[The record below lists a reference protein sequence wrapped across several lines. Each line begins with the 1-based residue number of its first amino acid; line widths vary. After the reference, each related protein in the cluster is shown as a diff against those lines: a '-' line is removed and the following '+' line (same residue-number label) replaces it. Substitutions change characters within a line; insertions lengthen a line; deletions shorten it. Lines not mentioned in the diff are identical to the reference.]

1 MSATWDDAFDRKCR
15 SCAKD
20 YESRIEDLEAGVEA
34 GKRAAE
40 TCKEV
45 TRALLD
51 IEEVLDMR
59 ECPLPYPGKVGI
71 PCRVEALVDAWADAS
86 MALVDLL
93 ANPSSQA
100 AQDHAR
106 AVLAESRFGIKR
118 DR

>member
-1 MSATWDDAFDRKCR
+1 MSASWDDAFDRKCR

-20 YESRIEDLEAGVEA
+20 YEARIADLEAGVA
-34 GKRAAE
+34 Q
-40 TCKEV
+40 
-45 TRALLD
+45 ALLD

-59 ECPLPYPGKVGI
+59 ECPLPYPGKVGT

-106 AVLAESRFGIKR
+106 AVLAESGFGVKR